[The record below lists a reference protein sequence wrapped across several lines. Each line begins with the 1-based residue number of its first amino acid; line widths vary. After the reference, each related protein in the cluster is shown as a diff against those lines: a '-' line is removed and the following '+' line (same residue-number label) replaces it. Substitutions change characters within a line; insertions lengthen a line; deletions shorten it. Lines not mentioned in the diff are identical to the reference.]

1 MGTKRTQAFRPLDG
15 IMKYIAILC
24 LLVLSFGVVTPAI
37 AAPHIIATLG
47 TQSLL
52 GKAKTAPALR
62 HKMHEGAERLKVAA
76 SELGLTPAEYIQVEQ
91 QLESQPT
98 WVLVPR
104 HLDAMSWYA
113 GGKVRSE
120 RDVIIPANTY
130 GWEVQIDEGDHTLN
144 VYMPASCGNLSIIRR
159 FKPRV
164 ANANSFNGKPWGI
177 AAHAEHA
184 PVATAAPSPPMASA
198 PAASAPPTSA
208 VATTTSP
215 AAAIPAMPSIP
226 AAPTSGHFRF
236 LPWLAAIGLAFWIGG
251 GGGNHQV
258 GGSLPP
264 PVVCTNPCKCK
275 P

>member
-1 MGTKRTQAFRPLDG
+1 
-15 IMKYIAILC
+15 MKYIALLC
-24 LLVLSFGVVTPAI
+24 ALVLSLGVVTPAI
-37 AAPHIIATLG
+37 AAPHVIATLG
-47 TQSLL
+47 TQPLL

-62 HKMHEGAERLKVAA
+62 RKIHEGAERLKVAA
-76 SELGLTPAEYIQVEQ
+76 SELGLKPAEYIQVEQ

-104 HLDAMSWYA
+104 HLDAMTWYA
-113 GGKVRSE
+113 GGAVRSQ

-130 GWEVQIDEGDHTLN
+130 GWEVQIDEDDHTLN

-184 PVATAAPSPPMASA
+184 PVAAAPSPPVASA
-198 PAASAPPTSA
+198 SSGPPAASTPPTSTA
-208 VATTTSP
+208 ATTTSP
-215 AAAIPAMPSIP
+215 AAAIPAPPSIP
-226 AAPTSGHFRF
+226 AAPPSGHFRF

-264 PVVCTNPCKCK
+264 PVVCPQPCKCK